1 MIQKIL
7 LTVALCLAQASFA
20 QQIKVKLT
28 EKKNG
33 KRLVLIAENTT
44 KDTLNVF
51 LMVTSEGYR
60 RSASRPVIKNIPPQS
75 KIPMITMI
83 EITGQQQS
91 YTYDLIVNEEENHL
105 SLNFDDKPKDI
116 EQLIK
121 NKLVLFTKTACKKC
135 DDLKKALTEERITY
149 QSFSLD
155 NDPLIYRQFMAL
167 IEKDFTLETRIR
179 FPIIW
184 NKDQVLFSYEELNEM
199 VIRLGGQ

>member
-7 LTVALCLAQASFA
+7 LTLFVCLTQSSFG
-20 QQIKVKLT
+20 QGVKVKLT

-33 KRLVLIAENTT
+33 KRLVLMAENTT

-75 KIPMITMI
+75 KIRMTTMI

-91 YTYDLIVNEEENHL
+91 YTYDLIVNEEENNL
-105 SLNFDDKPKDI
+105 SLNFEDQPKDI

-121 NKLVLFTKTACKKC
+121 NKLVLFTKNACKKC

-155 NDPLIYRQFMAL
+155 SDPLIYRQFMAS

-184 NKDQVLFSYEELNEM
+184 NKDHVIFSYEVLNE
-199 VIRLGGQ
+199 VIAKLDGQ

>member
-7 LTVALCLAQASFA
+7 LTVALCLAQATFA

-51 LMVTSEGYR
+51 LMVNSEGYR